1 MILCF
6 SGTGNSLYAARLI
19 SAAAGDEVVSLN
31 ALLRGGGPARFS
43 SERPYVVVSPTH
55 GWRLPAAVEALLRRA
70 AWEGSRRMYFFLTC
84 GSEPGP
90 LPHPGRGR
98 GSGDSCAREAGHRG
112 RRAGDRRRAA
122 PPRPRRRG
130 ARPLQERA
138 GEPRFSGAFHKG
150 PRLPRHG
157 GLHRLRQVRKAL
169 PRERH
174 RHPGR
179 AAALARTLHALYG
192 LHKRLPGARHRIR
205 PRLPWPAPL
214 LP

>member
-84 GSEPGP
+84 GSEPGDAAKYCR
-90 LPHPGRGR
+90 LVY
-98 GSGDSCAREAGHRG
+98 EAGFSPICPLLFLPLFLKDSIPQEHKDGIDMARDYL
-112 RRAGDRRRAA
+112 RRASV
-122 PPRPRRRG
+122 
-130 ARPLQERA
+130 LVVC
-138 GEPRFSGAFHKG
+138 
-150 PRLPRHG
+150 G
-157 GLHRLRQVRKAL
+157 GTVDEAMKNDIAVAERLRITATTLDGILTVKGQG
-169 PRERH
+169 RED
-174 RHPGR
+174 G
-179 AAALARTLHALYG
+179 G
-192 LHKRLPGARHRIR
+192 KKGA
-205 PRLPWPAPL
+205 
-214 LP
+214 